1 MKNHKET
8 ALTPSQ
14 MGTNIPEI
22 GIKGNDKDMVLSNS
36 QIMRLI
42 LDLSK
47 TMSSMGKA
55 L

>member
-1 MKNHKET
+1 MKNHKEM

-14 MGTNIPEI
+14 MATNIPGI
-22 GIKGNDKDMVLSNS
+22 GIKVKDKAMVLSNS
-36 QIMRLI
+36 QTMRLI
-42 LDLSK
+42 LDPSK